1 MIVVRSL
8 IFALLFYLWS
18 AAVAILC
25 VPVLWFAPRLWAVA
39 VMRFWSRT
47 VVWLLK
53 PVCGVKVEMRGLQ
66 YLPKGPALVAAKHQC
81 MFDTMAPLT
90 AFPDAAFVMKR
101 ELMRIPVY
109 GWYTQKTEMIV
120 VDREANAKA
129 LRQLLI
135 DTRDRLAEGRQIVIF
150 PEGHRMAPGA
160 KGEYKPGVA
169 GIYRDLGLPCIPMA
183 TNSGV
188 HWPAHGFLRHPGTIV
203 YEFLEPI
210 PPGLHRAEFMRV
222 LQERIET
229 ASTALMRE

>member
-1 MIVVRSL
+1 
-8 IFALLFYLWS
+8 
-18 AAVAILC
+18 
-25 VPVLWFAPRLWAVA
+25 
-39 VMRFWSRT
+39 
-47 VVWLLK
+47 
-53 PVCGVKVEMRGLQ
+53 
-66 YLPKGPALVAAKHQC
+66 
-81 MFDTMAPLT
+81 MFDTMAPLS

-101 ELMRIPVY
+101 ELMSIPVY
-109 GWYTQKTEMIV
+109 GWYTQKTGMIV

-129 LRQLLI
+129 LRQMLI
-135 DTRDRLAEGRQIVIF
+135 DTRARLAEDRQIVIF

-160 KGEYKPGVA
+160 EADYKPGVA
-169 GIYRDLGLPCIPMA
+169 GLYRDLGMPCIPMA

-210 PPGLHRAEFMRV
+210 SPGLHRGEFMRV

>member
-8 IFALLFYLWS
+8 IFTLLFYLWS
-18 AAVAILC
+18 AAVAVTC
-25 VPVLWFAPRLWAVA
+25 VPVLWFAPRGWAVA

-47 VVWLLK
+47 VVSMLH
-53 PVCGVKVEMRGLQ
+53 PICDVKVEMRGLQ
-66 YLPKGPALVAAKHQC
+66 HLPKGRALIAAKHQC
-81 MFDTMAPLT
+81 MFDTMAPLS

-101 ELMRIPVY
+101 ELMSIPVY
-109 GWYTQKTEMIV
+109 GWYTQKTGMIV

-129 LRQLLI
+129 LRQMLI
-135 DTRDRLAEGRQIVIF
+135 DTRARLAEDRQIVIF

-160 KGEYKPGVA
+160 EADYKPGVA
-169 GIYRDLGLPCIPMA
+169 GLYRDLGMPCIPMA

-210 PPGLHRAEFMRV
+210 SPGLHRGEFMRV